1 MHAWIAVHGTLKRVR
16 IRGTLRAI
24 RAIVKV
30 VTVIIMLPSRAL
42 GAHVLVQR
50 HAVVSRV
57 TAEAFVGG
65 KRRIRVVV
73 VEPGEAV
80 AKFCTIGTWRV
91 CRHIRAACRASCL
104 AGGVGV
110 GGNRTVQTGTP
121 TGFVFVLASW
131 TFVACP
137 ALICGVNVVDVGW

>member
-30 VTVIIMLPSRAL
+30 VTVIIMLPGRAF

-57 TAEAFVGG
+57 TTEAFVGVG
-65 KRRIRVVV
+65 CRIRVVV
-73 VEPGEAV
+73 VEPGEAD
-80 AKFCTIGTWRV
+80 A
-91 CRHIRAACRASCL
+91 
-104 AGGVGV
+104 
-110 GGNRTVQTGTP
+110 
-121 TGFVFVLASW
+121 
-131 TFVACP
+131 
-137 ALICGVNVVDVGW
+137 

>member
-50 HAVVSRV
+50 LAVVSRV
-57 TAEAFVGG
+57 TTEAFVGG
-65 KRRIRVVV
+65 GRRIRVVV
-73 VEPGEAV
+73 VEPGEAD
-80 AKFCTIGTWRV
+80 A
-91 CRHIRAACRASCL
+91 
-104 AGGVGV
+104 
-110 GGNRTVQTGTP
+110 
-121 TGFVFVLASW
+121 
-131 TFVACP
+131 
-137 ALICGVNVVDVGW
+137 